1 VTVIEVRDLFCL
13 YPAPA
18 GSVAALRGLSLT
30 VARGER
36 LVVHGPNGSGKTTLL
51 RVLSGEQPVSAG
63 SVTVAGVD
71 LEGAEPRALV
81 RLRRDKLG
89 LIDQHSRRSLRPE
102 LSVVDNVG
110 LQLRVGGARRAV
122 ARATGREL
130 LETLGL
136 GDLAARDPM
145 TLSGGE
151 RQRVA
156 LAAALAHSPA
166 LVLADE
172 PTGELDTA
180 AADQVYDLLGRAVGE
195 LGTTLVIVTHDPRA
209 ARVADRVVRIRDGR
223 LSEQWHPD
231 TPHLEALV
239 VDDRGWLRLPAAA
252 RRVTGSV
259 AHARTTPDGVRLVAA
274 GPDGAAAAVSE
285 PESRLPPRADASVV
299 ARLRDVTVRLGDRT
313 ILDRLSLE
321 VLTGRV
327 TVVSGRSGSGKSTLL
342 GALTGLLRVDS
353 GTVELAGTTLSGL
366 DREARARSR
375 RERVA
380 VASQDGGLVDAMDI
394 DENLAL
400 ARAVRGLP
408 DDPALADRLLVGLG
422 LAALRARPVRLLSGG
437 ERQRVAVARTLVVSP
452 ALAVLDEPTSQLD
465 ETHAGQV
472 AQALLAASRDGLA
485 VLVASHDPA
494 VLAVADEV
502 LDLGAAEAA
511 AVAAPV

>member
-1 VTVIEVRDLFCL
+1 
-13 YPAPA
+13 
-18 GSVAALRGLSLT
+18 
-30 VARGER
+30 
-36 LVVHGPNGSGKTTLL
+36 
-51 RVLSGEQPVSAG
+51 
-63 SVTVAGVD
+63 
-71 LEGAEPRALV
+71 
-81 RLRRDKLG
+81 
-89 LIDQHSRRSLRPE
+89 
-102 LSVVDNVG
+102 
-110 LQLRVGGARRAV
+110 
-122 ARATGREL
+122 
-130 LETLGL
+130 
-136 GDLAARDPM
+136 
-145 TLSGGE
+145 
-151 RQRVA
+151 
-156 LAAALAHSPA
+156 
-166 LVLADE
+166 
-172 PTGELDTA
+172 
-180 AADQVYDLLGRAVGE
+180 
-195 LGTTLVIVTHDPRA
+195 
-209 ARVADRVVRIRDGR
+209 
-223 LSEQWHPD
+223 
-231 TPHLEALV
+231 
-239 VDDRGWLRLPAAA
+239 
-252 RRVTGSV
+252 
-259 AHARTTPDGVRLVAA
+259 
-274 GPDGAAAAVSE
+274 
-285 PESRLPPRADASVV
+285 V

-321 VLTGRV
+321 ILTGRV

-472 AQALLAASRDGLA
+472 AQALLAVSRDEVA